1 MSYSDKAFERQ
12 GNGGS
17 TDVKSCL
24 KASEDMRDLLD
35 EHLATIPDRN
45 LAEQ

>member
-17 TDVKSCL
+17 IDVKSCL
-24 KASEDMRDLLD
+24 KASEDMRDLD